1 MERGTTVAEELR
13 RNENP
18 QFTLNNPQEEKQQ
31 EITIQSEPAVTSALQ
46 VNNLQS
52 TKSSSRRKSSRR
64 KIEEKKS
71 NDSML
76 FKCFCY

>member
-18 QFTLNNPQEEKQQ
+18 QFTLSNPQEEKQQ
-31 EITIQSEPAVTSALQ
+31 EINIQSEPAMPSALQ
-46 VNNLQS
+46 VINIQPR
-52 TKSSSRRKSSRR
+52 KSSSKRKSSRR

-71 NDSML
+71 KL
-76 FKCFCY
+76 FNFI

>member
-18 QFTLNNPQEEKQQ
+18 QFTLSNPQEEKQE
-31 EITIQSEPAVTSALQ
+31 EINIQSEPVMPSALQ
-46 VNNLQS
+46 VINIQPR
-52 TKSSSRRKSSRR
+52 KSSSKRKSSRR

-71 NDSML
+71 KL
-76 FKCFCY
+76 FNFI

>member
-18 QFTLNNPQEEKQQ
+18 QFTLSNPQEEKQE
-31 EITIQSEPAVTSALQ
+31 EINIQSEPAMPSALQ
-46 VNNLQS
+46 VINIQPR
-52 TKSSSRRKSSRR
+52 KSSSKRKSSRR

-71 NDSML
+71 KL
-76 FKCFCY
+76 FNFI